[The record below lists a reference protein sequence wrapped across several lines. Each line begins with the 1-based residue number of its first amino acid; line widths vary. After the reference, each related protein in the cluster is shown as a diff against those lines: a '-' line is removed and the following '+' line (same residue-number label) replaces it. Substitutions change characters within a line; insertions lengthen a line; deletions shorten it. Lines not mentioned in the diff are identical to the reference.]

1 MNINTQELLRQA
13 KDETQEAIQVA
24 KDSFGELTEE
34 ELYWQPAPDQWSV
47 GECLEHLNITFRSY
61 LPKLI
66 KGIEGAKADSSVET
80 FKTGFFG
87 RMFTDTLQLDENNQ
101 PKRKVKTFK
110 SMDAARLPERNTKVR
125 EEFTEYMETFLAQIE
140 KAATVNLNKVK
151 ITSFIGPILRFR
163 LGDLFRFVVAHN
175 YRHLI
180 QAQRVL
186 KAMQEK
192 TKVGQ

>member
-1 MNINTQELLRQA
+1 MNINTQELLKQA
-13 KDETQEAIQVA
+13 KEETLEAIQIA
-24 KDSFGELTEE
+24 KDSFGDLTEE
-34 ELYWQPAPDQWSV
+34 ELYWQPTPGQWSV

-66 KGIEGAKADSSVET
+66 KGIEGAKAGSVET

-87 RMFTDTLQLDENNQ
+87 RMFTDTLRLDENNQ
-101 PKRKVKTFK
+101 PKRKIKTFRG
-110 SMDAARLPERNTKVR
+110 MDAARLPERNAKVR
-125 EEFTEYMETFLAQIE
+125 EEFNEYMEAFIAQIE
-140 KAATVNLNKVK
+140 KAADVNLNKVK

-163 LGDLFRFVVAHN
+163 LGDLFLFVVAHN

-186 KAMQEK
+186 KAMQEQ
-192 TKVGQ
+192 TEVGQ